1 MSVEVEAKVEIQVEC
16 SVCGSSVNAH
26 IGEKYSWSKD
36 VILMVTPCE
45 HCLNVKYEEGKIDA
59 E

>member
-16 SVCGSSVNAH
+16 AVCGSFVDARM
-26 IGEKYSWSKD
+26 GGTYSWSKD
-36 VILMVTPCE
+36 VLMVTPCE
-45 HCLNVKYEEGKIDA
+45 HCLNEKYEEGKIDA